1 MADEELAAL
10 RESSALH
17 PACEEAASDEEHDE
31 IFRHLWWRVVPV
43 LWLGYVLNIVDRTN
57 LGFAALQM
65 QQDLA
70 LTAQSFG
77 VASGFFYL
85 SYGLMQVPSNH
96 LASRIG
102 PVRVLAVSTISWG
115 AVSAATS
122 LVGDAAALCALRFL
136 LGLAES
142 AFYPGCLFL
151 LSRWFPPQSLGRAVA
166 LFATATSAGGLLSTA
181 GSGLLMQLTD
191 GVRGYVGCSMMLNVS
206 RFFLPTQL
214 REALPA
220 GTSPAQVGWLL
231 AVPAVAKV
239 AAMPLVARYTD
250 AGGHARRL
258 AAVVRLLGAGAGL
271 LLLAA
276 TAMVVSSGPPSLGLV
291 SLVAAADV
299 AVQTAVPVFWALHM
313 GGLPAPLAPASI
325 AVVNSVGNLG
335 GFLGPS
341 LVGTVHDATAGEKC
355 GGQCPWGWGL
365 LAVGLAFAT
374 ITAAVSLGPAGQ
386 YREPQL

>member
-31 IFRHLWWRVVPV
+31 IFRHLWWRVLPV

-191 GVRGYVGCSMMLNVS
+191 GVRGVRGWRWLLLLEGLPAIALGACTPLLLAESPEATSWLRGWPPRRRDALLAAVGRGRRSAAPPPPLKRSLRTTLRERRTWMFAVQYVGCSMLLNVS

-220 GTSPAQVGWLL
+220 GTSPAQVG
-231 AVPAVAKV
+231 KS
-239 AAMPLVARYTD
+239 
-250 AGGHARRL
+250 
-258 AAVVRLLGAGAGL
+258 VRD
-271 LLLAA
+271 
-276 TAMVVSSGPPSLGLV
+276 SSETLPRHFRDTS
-291 SLVAAADV
+291 SE
-299 AVQTAVPVFWALHM
+299 ALPHM
-313 GGLPAPLAPASI
+313 CAS
-325 AVVNSVGNLG
+325 A
-335 GFLGPS
+335 
-341 LVGTVHDATAGEKC
+341 
-355 GGQCPWGWGL
+355 
-365 LAVGLAFAT
+365 
-374 ITAAVSLGPAGQ
+374 
-386 YREPQL
+386 